1 MTREETQRTIDKVRL
16 EYQAITT
23 VYDDKYAEMLAIRDE
38 KERTYERLN
47 HLLELRDS
55 MERVDT

>member
-55 MERVDT
+55 MEKVDT

>member
-38 KERTYERLN
+38 KEKTYERLN

-55 MERVDT
+55 LERVDT